1 MIFIFKELTPTKRGT
16 GMMGSTDTSE
26 GEVTGR
32 KSEVVYEID
41 DDDEDE
47 DDADVG
53 GT

>member
-16 GMMGSTDTSE
+16 MGSSDTSE